1 MYSYLQSPGS
11 KSFLNP
17 QWCHSISTKVSDTKL
32 LPSLQKRLVQLGR
45 VLVLVVQLPAQF
57 TWKCW
62 KLWSSFQTCFKI
74 TRIPC
79 GSWVWTHARFL
90 TGLQA
95 YFLSQQT
102 RWVIS
107 SRASNF
113 SFIIRLIVNI
123 PHQPPPPPPPPK
135 KKQHRSMNVTYQYR
149 IFS

>member
-17 QWCHSISTKVSDTKL
+17 QWRHSISTKVSDTKL

-79 GSWVWTHARFL
+79 GSWVWTDARFL

-102 RWVIS
+102 QWVIS

-113 SFIIRLIVNI
+113 SFIFRLIVNI
-123 PHQPPPPPPPPK
+123 PPQHPPPTPPQK
-135 KKQHRSMNVTYQYR
+135 KEQNRSMNVTYQYR